1 MADTTRNRVEIV
13 IDGSDEHNSSGSE
26 PSSPIPLFT
35 PMSSPPAL
43 QSARSSFEVDRP
55 GTSRMMAGKP
65 REEAAALP
73 DLMIIDNPNQEVRVD
88 ARAKSKTTETPT
100 QELHIGPQP
109 TMIVQRPRQETSSV
123 AQSQMP
129 AIEKPGE
136 HQFQVA
142 QPGKTM
148 VQKPVQTASAGPISD
163 KVDLESLV
171 MIPRTNCLDPI
182 LTSLRYHGTPG
193 SHLP

>member
-1 MADTTRNRVEIV
+1 MAEN
-13 IDGSDEHNSSGSE
+13 
-26 PSSPIPLFT
+26 
-35 PMSSPPAL
+35 
-43 QSARSSFEVDRP
+43 
-55 GTSRMMAGKP
+55 P

-73 DLMIIDNPNQEVRVD
+73 DLMIIDNPNQEVRVE
-88 ARAKSKTTETPT
+88 ARAKSKTTETPR

-109 TMIVQRPRQETSSV
+109 AMTVQQPRQEISSV

-142 QPGKTM
+142 QPGKTV
-148 VQKPVQTASAGPISD
+148 VQKLMQKLVQTASAGPISD